1 MRPYLFYCSA
11 SLCLRPQPWFTV
23 IVDWKARR
31 ATGSEGVKGRSSPN
45 FFFFLASVAQHL
57 SSPKSCHGRRLLR
70 EREGFL
76 KPPQT
81 EHCKGDIPFYQL
93 TRADLNQAVKVT
105 GRRNMGTA
113 PATVTPGGENTR
125 GEFSMRRRR
134 PVGRL
139 RTAHDSRLRAGVAR
153 PPGLR
158 AAGCVDFCPLWD
170 SQASNRP
177 LGILFQLLTA
187 PRRKCTWSPSR
198 LRASGSPGR

>member
-11 SLCLRPQPWFTV
+11 SLCLRPQPSFTV

-81 EHCKGDIPFYQL
+81 ERCKGDIPFYQL
-93 TRADLNQAVKVT
+93 TRADLNQAVKVM

-113 PATVTPGGENTR
+113 RPPLPPGARTPGVNLVCGDAAQLAGPGQPTTR
-125 GEFSMRRRR
+125 VSGPGWPAPRACVRPAAWTSARSGTRR
-134 PVGRL
+134 PL
-139 RTAHDSRLRAGVAR
+139 T
-153 PPGLR
+153 GLW
-158 AAGCVDFCPLWD
+158 AF
-170 SQASNRP
+170 SFS
-177 LGILFQLLTA
+177 
-187 PRRKCTWSPSR
+187 S
-198 LRASGSPGR
+198 